1 MDFSTPHIMLDLET
15 LGTKNN
21 AMIISIGAVRMTD
34 TEILDNFHVG
44 IEPATCA
51 PFDLKIE
58 GDTVKWWLHP
68 DREPAR
74 EAWLA
79 LEKVDITSAL
89 LGFGVWAT
97 EKGSAPT
104 IWGNGATFDNVML
117 RHACEVVG
125 IDYPTPFYKDACYR
139 TVKNM
144 APFITLE
151 RLGTHHDA
159 VDDARSQAAHL
170 QKIWAHFKAV
180 EEAKGLLHESA
191 TQFRYYETNHRAKDT
206 PEATV
211 KAEVNRMLAEKIEG
225 ALA

>member
-15 LGTKNN
+15 LGTGNN
-21 AMIISIGAVRMTD
+21 AMIISIGAVRFNE

-44 IEPATCA
+44 IEPASCA

-74 EAWLA
+74 DAWMA
-79 LEKVDITSAL
+79 LEKVDVTSAL

-97 EKGSAPT
+97 AQGEPVV
-104 IWGNGATFDNVML
+104 WGNGSTFDNVKL
-117 RHACEVVG
+117 RHACQVVG

-151 RLGTHHDA
+151 RIGTHHDA
-159 VDDARSQAAHL
+159 VDDARSQAVHL
-170 QKIWAHFKAV
+170 QRILAYFKGV
-180 EEAKGLLHESA
+180 EDAKGLLRESA

-206 PEATV
+206 PEALV
-211 KAEVNRMLAEKIEG
+211 KAEVNRMLAEKIEA
-225 ALA
+225 AL